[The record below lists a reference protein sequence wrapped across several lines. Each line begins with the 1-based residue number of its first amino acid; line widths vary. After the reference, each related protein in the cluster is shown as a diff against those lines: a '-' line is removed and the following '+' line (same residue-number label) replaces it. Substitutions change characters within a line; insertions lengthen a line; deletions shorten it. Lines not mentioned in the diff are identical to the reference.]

1 MIVGYARTSTV
12 DQVNG
17 YDAQIEELKRE
28 GCEKIF
34 GEQVSSVAQR
44 AELDRALEFIREG
57 DILMV
62 TRLDRLARSVA
73 DLCAIEKHIAGQW
86 VKPGKTTH
94 TTPRRGSFLCFEAS
108 RGDAFRPELS
118 LDRMLPLR
126 KREAQ
131 AGRGIP
137 RPL

>member
-1 MIVGYARTSTV
+1 MIVGYARTSTA

-44 AELDRALEFIREG
+44 AELERALDFIREG

-62 TRLDRLARSVA
+62 TKTDRLARSVA
-73 DLCAIEKHIAGQW
+73 DLCAIEKHIAG
-86 VKPGKTTH
+86 KGAALRINSMKMGTLTPTGKLMLN
-94 TTPRRGSFLCFEAS
+94 RIR
-108 RGDAFRPELS
+108 
-118 LDRMLPLR
+118 LDRPVR
-126 KREAQ
+126 VKRSCSSAS
-131 AGRGIP
+131 ARG
-137 RPL
+137 